1 MPPLAQLVRSSLN
14 KFNPSSWL
22 IDLPIFIFDADVVE
36 DKNLLRQNFI
46 SSDVG
51 RNKAKVLANRYSNA
65 LELPIY
71 ASENFFNIDLFARQ
85 GLACYNLGFPEFA
98 NNNRALLN
106 NSIVILAV
114 DNNDARRQILST
126 LCAGIG
132 GSRTA
137 GGTNLFII
145 DAGNEDNFGQVRFF
159 TNHSL
164 ERPMTQAML
173 ETMPTML
180 PLQQDVDF
188 IPIDWAYYRDLGTSK
203 AEISCESLPQTLA
216 INNMMAALICSAVQN
231 FILNKP
237 VNYDCVRY
245 SLDGSM
251 TTEFNTVR
259 RWQERAEGG
268 QVGTLGLNDGLLNP
282 LLDKVKHVSYW
293 RETEYLFLPKRRFD
307 TLCREYRGRLSA
319 QFDSMGLILSSNGQV
334 IPKPIMKPEP
344 VPEEAPKER
353 AEEASEGIKLD
364 VPRSPAEVP
373 FAEPSATVPPPLRSG
388 DGGLG
393 NLINEQIIPVPL
405 NPEPVRAAPRVTRRP
420 RAAIPTPV
428 AVTLADENLEGEE
441 RPF

>member
-14 KFNPSSWL
+14 KFNPNSWL
-22 IDLPIFIFDADVVE
+22 IELPIFIFDADVVE

-85 GLACYNLGFPEFA
+85 GLACQNLGFPEFTA
-98 NNNRALLN
+98 SNRALLN

-126 LCAGIG
+126 LCTGIG

-164 ERPMTQAML
+164 ERPMTRAML
-173 ETMPTML
+173 EAMPTML
-180 PLQQDVDF
+180 PIQQDVDF

-251 TTEFNTVR
+251 TTEFNTIR

-268 QVGTLGLNDGLLNP
+268 QIGTLGLNDGLLNP
-282 LLDKVKHVSYW
+282 MLDKVKHASYW
-293 RETEYLFLPKRRFD
+293 REVEYLFLPKRRLD
-307 TLCREYRGRLSA
+307 TICKEYRGRLST
-319 QFDSMGLILSSNGQV
+319 QFDSMGLILTPDGKV
-334 IPKPIMKPEP
+334 VPKPAMKPEP
-344 VPEEAPKER
+344 VPKEALEAK
-353 AEEASEGIKLD
+353 AEGASEGIKLD

-373 FAEPSATVPPPLRSG
+373 FAASTVSAPPPLRTG
-388 DGGLG
+388 DGGVG
-393 NLINEQIIPVPL
+393 NLINEQIVPVPL
-405 NPEPVRAAPRVTRRP
+405 VPEPVRETPRVTRRP
-420 RAAIPTPV
+420 RATIPTPV

-441 RPF
+441 RPL